1 LDPDF
6 EAVLEVWYQLYAVFT
21 FSSRPEGFLALPF
34 LFLHLSVAN
43 PSSEAS
49 WPSSQRVAY
58 VYKAKREI
66 NGSRVRVI
74 WGWVVLLSF
83 PKLPLRMLLWD
94 KCW

>member
-49 WPSSQRVAY
+49 
-58 VYKAKREI
+58 
-66 NGSRVRVI
+66 
-74 WGWVVLLSF
+74 
-83 PKLPLRMLLWD
+83 
-94 KCW
+94 